1 MPLISRVCSLWRNV
15 VHRDR
20 IERDL
25 DDEVRGVVDLLI
37 DEKIH
42 QGMRPEDARRA
53 AMLELGRVD
62 SVKSQVRDART
73 GASLDV
79 FLQDVRYGARSLR
92 RTPGFTLAAVL
103 TLALGIGANTTIFTL
118 LDAVVFKPLPV
129 PAAHELVT
137 LYENAPEGVPDA
149 AGGTGRYLRFSFP
162 RFERL
167 QQAIG
172 TQGSLAAVT
181 RGNRF
186 IVRLPGSSQVIP
198 VEGQLVSGSYFGTLG
213 VSPARGRLLTAGDA
227 RVDSLEPVAV
237 ISDGFWK
244 RIAWRSR
251 RRRRPDARRQR
262 GQRDGRRRHATA
274 VCRHVDGRRTRSV
287 AAPDLAAGPR
297 APDELER
304 VQQRRSKPALGRAG
318 SHRVA
323 ERDRPHRAGRSDAG
337 HGAIAGGEP
346 RGPDRRSRRRFDD
359 PQGRREML
367 AHTLAVESF
376 ARGFSGLRGQFS
388 SALLALM
395 AMVSVVLL
403 MTCANIANLMLARA
417 ARRSRDVA
425 IRISLGA
432 TTGRLIRQG
441 LTESVMLASLGGAAG
456 LLAGEWASGFLA
468 HQVLGSSGQL
478 PPTFAPDAR
487 VTAFAAVLSLV
498 TAILFG
504 LAPALRATRA
514 GRTSAIGTT
523 ERHAVGQSTMRGM
536 RPLVTAQLALSVVV
550 VFAAALLGRTL
561 INFTRIDPGF
571 ERRSSRDCP
580 VRRRLERLFTR
591 PDAGARP
598 APGRRR

>member
-1 MPLISRVCSLWRNV
+1 MPLMSRVSSLWRNV

-73 GASLDV
+73 GASLDI

-149 AGGTGRYLRFSFP
+149 AGGTGRYLRFSYP

-244 RIAWRSR
+244 RSLGAA
-251 RRRRPDARRQR
+251 DAAV
-262 GQRDGRRRHATA
+262 GQTLVVNGVGVTVVGVAPPRFVGTWTDGE
-274 VCRHVDGRRTRSV
+274 
-287 AAPDLAAGPR
+287 PDLWLP
-297 APDELER
+297 LTL
-304 VQQRRSKPALGRAG
+304 QPALGYQTNSSAYSNADRSQPWVGQDRIAWLNVIGRIAPADRMRVTAQLQAANRAG
-318 SHRVA
+318 LTELA
-323 ERDRPHRAGRSDAG
+323 ET
-337 HGAIAGGEP
+337 
-346 RGPDRRSRRRFDD
+346 FDD

-432 TTGRLIRQG
+432 TTGRLDPAGPDRKRH
-441 LTESVMLASLGGAAG
+441 AG
-456 LLAGEWASGFLA
+456 LARRQRPDCSRVNGPAGSW
-468 HQVLGSSGQL
+468 
-478 PPTFAPDAR
+478 
-487 VTAFAAVLSLV
+487 
-498 TAILFG
+498 
-504 LAPALRATRA
+504 
-514 GRTSAIGTT
+514 RT
-523 ERHAVGQSTMRGM
+523 
-536 RPLVTAQLALSVVV
+536 
-550 VFAAALLGRTL
+550 
-561 INFTRIDPGF
+561 
-571 ERRSSRDCP
+571 RSS
-580 VRRRLERLFTR
+580 
-591 PDAGARP
+591 ARP
-598 APGRRR
+598 ASSRPRLRPMRASRPSRPSCRS